1 MANHE
6 EAIYFLIDIFQA
18 FRSCTQHITSKD
30 DLLLSLKL
38 KRADLGDPLNEFD
51 RDLIIVR
58 RLLTYFL
65 DDDINKEAP
74 PAVLSDFQDYTV
86 GLLRHFGDYRFEA
99 PSSPIPSW
107 LITGRWTVK
116 STSTFYPSRN

>member
-6 EAIYFLIDIFQA
+6 EAIYFLIDILEA
-18 FRSCTQHITSKD
+18 FCSCAQHITSKD
-30 DLLLSLKL
+30 DLILTLKL
-38 KRADLGDPLNEFD
+38 KRVDLGDPLSEFD

-65 DDDINKEAP
+65 DDDISKEAP
-74 PAVLSDFQDYTV
+74 PAILSDFQDYTV
-86 GLLRHFGDYRFEA
+86 GLLHHFGDHRYKA

-107 LITGRWTVK
+107 LITGRWTMK
-116 STSTFYPSRN
+116 STSTFFPSKN